1 MSKSMKELIIR
12 EYETRFEGV
21 DDAMLISIRGV
32 DAISNNKIR
41 LGLAEKDIHVTV
53 LRNSLARSA
62 FKGTGLEALS
72 QVLEGPNA
80 LVYGADS
87 VINVARQ
94 IVELLKDFPAIGL
107 NGAVLDGELF
117 EGAEGVRQLSTF
129 PTRDEAIVQAVTLI
143 LSPARNLVGQIKGP
157 GSRISG
163 LVKAIEEKL
172 EKGEAIAKAG

>member
-1 MSKSMKELIIR
+1 MKELIIR
-12 EYETRFEGV
+12 DYEARFEGV

-41 LGLAEKDIHVTV
+41 LGLAEKDIQVTV
-53 LRNSLARSA
+53 LRNALAKSA
-62 FKGTGLEALS
+62 FKGTNLEAL
-72 QVLEGPNA
+72 VPMLEGPNA
-80 LVYGADS
+80 LVYGAES
-87 VINVARQ
+87 VIDVARQ
-94 IVELLKDFPAIGL
+94 IVDLLKEFPDIGL

-157 GSRISG
+157 GSRIVG